1 VLCVAV
7 GVAEQVAK
15 QTQKNKVGAP
25 RELGSVFL
33 LGGQCTI
40 RINPEGA
47 TCDLG
52 SLVDETRTG
61 ARLHVIDLDL
71 RCTISIIMSFVRSA

>member
-1 VLCVAV
+1 M
-7 GVAEQVAK
+7 
-15 QTQKNKVGAP
+15 
-25 RELGSVFL
+25 FL

-61 ARLHVIDLDL
+61 ARLHVPGLLHSSAGATYRGQRNGDGISKIGRKMIDLDL
-71 RCTISIIMSFVRSA
+71 RCTIYIIMSFVRSA